1 MKLQTKNFGT
11 IEFDENKAIIFEEGI
26 PGFNELKRYIIIED
40 EEEDS
45 PFAYLQ
51 SIEDGGV
58 SFIIIS
64 PFVLKQDYTIEIKDQ
79 YVAALGGGSSQDFSV
94 FVIATMIDKF
104 ELATVN
110 LVAPLIIQS
119 ETRRGMQVILEK
131 TSYTTRHNI
140 VELLEQGGR

>member
-1 MKLQTKNFGT
+1 MKLRTKNFGT
-11 IEFDENKAIIFEEGI
+11 IEFDKNKAIIFEEGI
-26 PGFNELKRYIIIED
+26 PGFNELKQYIIIED